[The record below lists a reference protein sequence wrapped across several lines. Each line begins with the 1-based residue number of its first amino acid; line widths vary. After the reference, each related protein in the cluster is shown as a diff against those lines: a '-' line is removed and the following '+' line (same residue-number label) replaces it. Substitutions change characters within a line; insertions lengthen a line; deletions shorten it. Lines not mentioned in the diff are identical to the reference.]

1 MRKLRKDDRVIVLA
15 GKSRGST
22 GSIVEFVGK
31 DRVIV
36 SGVNYVYK
44 HYRARRPGEREGI
57 LEQEAPLHI
66 SNVAILNPETNKP
79 DRIGFRISDGE
90 KVRVYKSSGQ
100 EVE

>member
-1 MRKLRKDDRVIVLA
+1 MRRLRRDDRVVVLA
-15 GKSRGST
+15 GKSKGAT
-22 GSIVEFVGK
+22 GPITEFVGR
-31 DRVIV
+31 DRVTV
-36 SGVNYVYK
+36 SGVNFVYK

-79 DRIGFRISDGE
+79 DRIGFKLSDGE
-90 KVRVYKSSGQ
+90 KIRVYKSSGK